1 MDDWK
6 DKHYAFYCNLECECF
21 PCHQTNDPEDF
32 NCLFCWCPL
41 YALGEKCGGNYRY
54 TEDGIKDCSRCPF
67 PHIRSNYGKVM
78 ERFNEVA
85 KLAARK
91 ETP

>member
-6 DKHYAFYCNLECECF
+6 DKHYAFYCNRECECF
-21 PCHQTNDPEDF
+21 PCHETADPENF

-41 YALGEKCGGNYRY
+41 YALGDRCGGAFRY
-54 TEDGIKDCSRCPF
+54 TEKGVKDCSGCRF
-67 PHIRSNYGKVM
+67 PHVRENYGRVM
-78 ERFNEVA
+78 DRFNEVA

-91 ETP
+91 EEK